1 MNLRKKTLTEF
12 IIEEQRKAQGAT
24 GGFTAL
30 LNDICLACKRIAYLV
45 GKGALADAPGGAGSD
60 NAQGGTQTQLNLRAN
75 EIFLRTNE
83 WGGHLAAMTSE
94 EMTQPYPI
102 PPEYPRG
109 RYLLVFDPLDGSS
122 NLDINVSV
130 GSIFSVLRCVDGA
143 VEPTAADFLQP
154 GAQQVCAGYA
164 IYGAS
169 TMLVLTLGRGVHGF
183 TLDRE
188 IGEFVLTHPDL
199 RVPEDTSEFAIN
211 ASNSRFW
218 EPAVRRYVDECLAGK
233 TGPRDKDFNMRWIAS
248 LVAETHRI
256 LLRGGV
262 VMYPRDSRDPASPGR
277 LRLLYEANPIGFIIE
292 QAGGRASTGFMPV
305 LTVKPDHL
313 HQRIGFMFGSRREVE
328 RLEQYHRDS
337 NQREYDAPLF
347 GARGLFREPA

>member
-1 MNLRKKTLTEF
+1 MRVREKTLTEF
-12 IIEEQRKAQGAT
+12 IIEEQRKAPGAT

-45 GKGALADAPGGAGSD
+45 GKGALTDAVGHTGSH
-60 NAQGGTQTQLNLRAN
+60 NVQGEAQMKLDVMAN
-75 EIFLRTNE
+75 DIFLRTNE
-83 WGGHLAAMTSE
+83 WGGHLAAMASE
-94 EMTQPYPI
+94 EMAQPYLI
-102 PPEYPRG
+102 PEPFPRG

-122 NLDINVSV
+122 NIDVNVSV
-130 GSIFSVLRCVDGA
+130 GSIFSVLRCPDGA

-164 IYGAS
+164 IYGPT

-188 IGEFVLTHPDL
+188 IGEFILTHPEL
-199 RVPEDTSEFAIN
+199 RVCEDTREFVIN
-211 ASNSRFW
+211 ASNARFW
-218 EPAVRRYVDECLAGK
+218 EPAVRRYVDECIAGK
-233 TGPRDKDFNMRWIAS
+233 TGPRGKDFNMRWTAS
-248 LVAETHRI
+248 MVAETHRV

-262 VMYPRDSRDPASPGR
+262 VMYPRDNRDPASLGR

-292 QAGGRASTGFMPV
+292 QAGGRASTGFVPV
-305 LTVKPDHL
+305 LAVKPDHL

-328 RLEQYHRDS
+328 RLEQYHRDF

>member
-1 MNLRKKTLTEF
+1 MSLREKTLTEF

-45 GKGALADAPGGAGSD
+45 GKGALADVAGHTGSHD
-60 NAQGGTQTQLNLRAN
+60 AQGEAQTKLNLKAN

-83 WGGHLAAMTSE
+83 WGGHLAAMASE
-94 EMTQPYPI
+94 EMAQPYPI

-122 NLDINVSV
+122 NLDVNVSA
-130 GSIFSVLRCVDGA
+130 GSIFSVLRCVDGV
-143 VEPTAADFLQP
+143 VEPAAADFLQS

-188 IGEFVLTHPDL
+188 IGEFILTHASL
-199 RVPEDTSEFAIN
+199 RVTEDTSEFAIN

-233 TGPRDKDFNMRWIAS
+233 TGPRDKDFNMRWTAS

-277 LRLLYEANPIGFIIE
+277 LRLLSEANPIGFIIE
-292 QAGGRASTGFMPV
+292 QAGGRASSGLAPV
-305 LTVKPDHL
+305 LEIKPDSL
-313 HQRIGFMFGSRREVE
+313 HQRTGFMFGSRHEVE
-328 RLEQYHRDS
+328 RLEQYHRDF